1 MTRFLAAAV
10 LLTALTVPAVACEW
24 NKSASTGTQSN
35 AVASRAAG
43 DHATTSPSNSAK
55 STSHPQS

>member
-1 MTRFLAAAV
+1 MTRFLAATMV
-10 LLTALTVPAVACEW
+10 LTAATFPAFACEW

-43 DHATTSPSNSAK
+43 DHAMTPPSNSAK
-55 STSHPQS
+55 PTSHTPS